1 MVLIHNYHWL
11 LLIILMLRIPQLL
24 RSLLSEIDCLACIP
38 DERPVK
44 ALLCEELAESSRRV
58 GRPFLRFKDT
68 LKDILKRGAV
78 LPSRRNIVADRRGAA
93 EVNNRCLQQDKRWQT
108 KGQHRKEG
116 EAPWTEKC
124 GEMSCSE
131 RTILTISAVTHPVTL
146 FYTRVGFKALLFWEL
161 FPP

>member
-1 MVLIHNYHWL
+1 MMCWI
-11 LLIILMLRIPQLL
+11 LLIPQIL
-24 RSLLSEIDCLACIP
+24 RSFLSEIDSVDWA
-38 DERPVK
+38 RPCCSHARWTISK
-44 ALLCEELAESSRRV
+44 GTLYEELAEGSRRV

-93 EVNNRCLQQDKRWQT
+93 EVNNRGLQQDKRWQT

-124 GEMSCSE
+124 EEMSCSE